1 MRLVGRTGCSD
12 GRGNLSGFEI
22 TPVDDEPGLKQFLEF
37 PYSLYRNDPFW
48 VPPLR
53 IAQKEL
59 FDERKH
65 PFYAH
70 ASVQCFLAR
79 RNGAVLG
86 RVAAIHNRKHN
97 EFHGE
102 EAGFFGFFESV
113 EDGRVAEG
121 LLDSARQWL
130 RGKGARVMRG
140 PVNPSTNYECGL
152 LVDGFDSSPQVM
164 MPYNPRYYDGL
175 IRQAGLRK
183 AKDLYAYYILTDEMA
198 AGRVERVA
206 ARAAETNQVRVR
218 PIRMDAFYDDV
229 EQVWE
234 IYNSAWS
241 RNWGFVPMTR
251 DEFLFM
257 AKEMKAILEPGFVL
271 LGEVNGRVVGFALG
285 LPDINRALKH
295 ARGRLFPLGLF
306 KILYHKRSIRSV
318 RVLVL
323 GVVEA
328 YRTVGVAAGFYAEL
342 FRHAKRLGYRD
353 CEMSWVLEDNRL
365 MNRSI
370 EAFGGKRYKTYRIY
384 EWN

>member
-1 MRLVGRTGCSD
+1 
-12 GRGNLSGFEI
+12 LSGFEI
-22 TPVDDEPGLKQFLEF
+22 TPVDDGPGLNHFLEF
-37 PYSLYRNDPFW
+37 PYTLYRDDPFW

-59 FDERKH
+59 FDKRKH
-65 PFYAH
+65 PFYAN
-70 ASVQCFLAR
+70 AEAQCFLAR
-79 RNGAVLG
+79 QNGNVLG
-86 RVAAIHNRKHN
+86 RIAAIHDRKYN

-102 EAGFFGFFESV
+102 QAGFFGFFECV
-113 EDGRVAEG
+113 EDDRVAEG

-130 RGKGARVMRG
+130 RGRGAVVMRG

-164 MPYNPRYYDGL
+164 TPYNPRYYDGL
-175 IRQAGLRK
+175 IQRAGLRK

-206 ARAAETNQVRVR
+206 VRAAEANQVRIR
-218 PIRMDAFYDDV
+218 PINMKAFQQDV
-229 EQVWE
+229 EQVWQV
-234 IYNSAWS
+234 YNSAWS

-251 DEFLFM
+251 DEFLLM
-257 AKEMKAILEPGFVL
+257 GKEMKSILDPGFVL
-271 LGEVNGRVVGFALG
+271 LGEVNGRVVGFALA

-295 ARGRLFPLGLF
+295 AQGRLFPLGLL

-323 GVVEA
+323 GVVEE
-328 YRTVGVAAGFYAEL
+328 YRTVGIAAGFYAEL

-353 CEMSWVLEDNRL
+353 CEMSWVLEDNKL